1 MSPIKSVDGPVLVF
15 GGPYGNLAATQAL
28 LNEAS
33 RLGIP
38 DDHLICTGDVVAYC
52 AEPQA
57 TVTLLRENN
66 IAVVMGNCEEQ
77 LGSGA
82 EDCGCGFEEGTA
94 CDLLSIQW
102 YAHAAA
108 HLDDDAK
115 AWMCALPRLIKLEMA
130 ELELVVIHGSVSE
143 IAQFV
148 FASTPEPVLAREID
162 LAQCDGV
169 IGGHCGLPFT
179 RVIEGRFWHNPGVIG
194 MPANDGTPR
203 VWYSILTPREGGLE
217 IQHHALTYDAAVP
230 AQKMRNEELP
240 AGYADCLENGLWPSL
255 DVLPEAEK
263 ALTGQAIDLSSPIN
277 FATN

>member
-1 MSPIKSVDGPVLVF
+1 
-15 GGPYGNLAATQAL
+15 
-28 LNEAS
+28 
-33 RLGIP
+33 
-38 DDHLICTGDVVAYC
+38 VVAYC